1 MPGEPVNFKRAIG
14 TTIIALSAAAR
25 ADLTAEDYLQQK
37 FELLQGFEDAVA
49 HRDVVQNRVP
59 LRCFAGEL
67 PRPRRPTYPL
77 VVDDNSA
84 GTSMGLRFW
93 RQPCTNSRGTAL
105 MVRVTPGRTGA
116 FLCSLSMAIVQ
127 NNTRFANLRLI
138 RRPGDTNGQCGLLF
152 SAETFIVEDF
162 SPVGTSF
169 AVRSAMDIE
178 YTDLG
183 GVLHTIKLPNFR

>member
-1 MPGEPVNFKRAIG
+1 MNFKLAIG
-14 TTIIALSAAAR
+14 LTVLIASAAAR
-25 ADLTAEDYLQQK
+25 ADLTTEEFLQQK
-37 FELLQGFEDAVA
+37 YELLQAFEDTAGSGN
-49 HRDVVQNRVP
+49 HVVERVP
-59 LRCFAGEL
+59 LRCFAGQL
-67 PRPRRPTYPL
+67 PRPRRPTYTL

-105 MVRVTPGRTGA
+105 MVRATPGRTGA

-127 NNTRFANLRLI
+127 SNTRFSNLRLI
-138 RRPGDTNGQCGLLF
+138 RQPGDTNGQCGLLF

-183 GVLHTIKLPNFR
+183 GALHTIKLPNFR